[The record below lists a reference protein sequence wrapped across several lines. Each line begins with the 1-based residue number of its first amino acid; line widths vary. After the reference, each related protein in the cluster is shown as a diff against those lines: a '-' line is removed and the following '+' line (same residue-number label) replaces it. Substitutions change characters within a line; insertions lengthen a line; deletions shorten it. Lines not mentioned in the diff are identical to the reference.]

1 MLTASKKKAIQE
13 SLQQLSLAQ
22 SSAVTQI
29 EAIIATLLA
38 TLDLEPSGIAPR
50 PSTPLPNANAAR
62 FSVTWDGKECSLGNT
77 RLFWLFHRLASSANQ
92 YVTHEELL
100 ESVWHGERS
109 ESTVRGAVKRLR
121 DQLAAAGM
129 MDLAKAVDGTVT
141 GYYGLIFV

>member
-1 MLTASKKKAIQE
+1 MLTASEKKAIQE
-13 SLQQLSLAQ
+13 SLRQLSLAQ
-22 SSAVTQI
+22 SSAVSQF
-29 EAIIATLLA
+29 EAAIATLLT
-38 TLDLEPSGIAPR
+38 TLELEPPEIVAR
-50 PSTPLPNANAAR
+50 ASTPLPIANVAK
-62 FSVTWDGKECSLGNT
+62 FSVAWDGKECSLGNT
-77 RLFWLFHRLASSANQ
+77 LLFWLFHRLATSANQ

-129 MDLAKAVDGTVT
+129 MDLAKSVDGTVT